1 MGVLINQK
9 TFKIFKR
16 MMDLEVQNNIPG
28 NESVGK
34 EIKDGNTWDL
44 ISSEAGSLSENL
56 SNRKTIT
63 EGLGREGKF

>member
-1 MGVLINQK
+1 
-9 TFKIFKR
+9 

-44 ISSEAGSLSENL
+44 ISSEAGSLSKNL